1 LQLRVTAV
9 EKLWDDSSKLETS
22 IGNSQLRITK
32 LRGDSAEVTRQLEEW
47 QLRWAAAIPDIG
59 LSPVATLEQ
68 AEVALA
74 AWQKVP
80 DILRERD
87 NRERRVAGMQRDSNS
102 FEGRAR
108 AVLEIAAVDL
118 ISIPIEAA
126 AKKLGEHLSEA
137 TNAKARR
144 DQVAKRLD
152 KAAQTLGAADRK
164 LEEATAELNTLH
176 TCLWPRYAPHRL
188 PIT

>member
-1 LQLRVTAV
+1 MAAWLSQVQALISRLDKNSTVADELARIDAAVAAILPAVESLAAEAGVPRVDGLDASALITQIHTRLTAV

-59 LSPVATLEQ
+59 LSPMATIEQ

-80 DILRERD
+80 DILT
-87 NRERRVAGMQRDSNS
+87 
-102 FEGRAR
+102 RAR
-108 AVLEIAAVDL
+108 
-118 ISIPIEAA
+118 
-126 AKKLGEHLSEA
+126 
-137 TNAKARR
+137 
-144 DQVAKRLD
+144 
-152 KAAQTLGAADRK
+152 
-164 LEEATAELNTLH
+164 
-176 TCLWPRYAPHRL
+176 
-188 PIT
+188 